1 MTNTKIFRFKI
12 SNPALY
18 DAMIDFAS
26 LHKFEDKTTL
36 KKNYQTWV
44 EDSIIAELITKEEEF
59 LKSQEYDLEKNNIK
73 KKMFKSIKYY
83 HIKNM
88 LKSMEGDTA
97 KLNDKSMEPN
107 EKNVRKKNIV
117 FSKIL
122 LQHVKDFMQE
132 NINKDDFKPS
142 VYYALFLDS
151 HQDCIEREKAALF
164 MNITEKQ
171 EKEPNE
177 FDKTFDFRL
186 KKMFKNQYFNMFKLQ
201 N

>member
-1 MTNTKIFRFKI
+1 MANTKIFRFKI

-36 KKNYQTWV
+36 KKSYQIWV
-44 EDSIIAELITKEEEF
+44 EDSIIAELISKEEEF
-59 LKSQEYDLEKNNIK
+59 LKSQQYDLEKNNIR

-88 LKSMEGDTA
+88 LNSMEEDTA
-97 KLNDKSMEPN
+97 KLNDESIEPN
-107 EKNVRKKNIV
+107 EKNERKKNIV

-142 VYYALFLDS
+142 VYYGLFLDS

-171 EKEPNE
+171 EKEPDD

>member
-1 MTNTKIFRFKI
+1 
-12 SNPALY
+12 
-18 DAMIDFAS
+18 
-26 LHKFEDKTTL
+26 
-36 KKNYQTWV
+36 
-44 EDSIIAELITKEEEF
+44 
-59 LKSQEYDLEKNNIK
+59 
-73 KKMFKSIKYY
+73 
-83 HIKNM
+83 
-88 LKSMEGDTA
+88 
-97 KLNDKSMEPN
+97 
-107 EKNVRKKNIV
+107 
-117 FSKIL
+117 
-122 LQHVKDFMQE
+122 MQE